1 VRTEQLRQEFELE
14 IRWTVFPLHPDTP
27 EEGLELEE
35 LFAGRIDVPAAMRRM
50 KTVAAELGLPL
61 GDRTRTYNSR
71 NAQEL
76 GKWAEQQGVG
86 DLFKTAIYH
95 AYFVEG
101 RNIAKTDELGGIAES
116 IGLSAP
122 QALLAL
128 KQKDFA
134 ATVDADWA
142 RCRELGVTSVPSHI
156 YQNRSLVGF
165 QDYPAFNRLIT
176 GVPTI

>member
-27 EEGLELEE
+27 EEGMELEE
-35 LFAGRIDVPAAMRRM
+35 LFAGRIDVQSAMRRL

-71 NAQEL
+71 RAQEL

-86 DLFKTAIYH
+86 DLFKKAIYQ

-101 RNIAKTDELGGIAES
+101 INIAKPAELGRIAES
-116 IGLSAP
+116 IGLSAK
-122 QALLAL
+122 QAELIL
-128 KQKDFA
+128 QQNDFA
-134 ATVDADWA
+134 AEVDADWT
-142 RCRELGVTSVPSHI
+142 RCRAIGVSSVPSHT

-165 QDYPAFNRLIT
+165 QDYAAFRQLIS
-176 GVPTI
+176 G